1 MQQSLRNNVLSGHI
15 PDHIAIIMDGN
26 GRWARERSL
35 PRIAGHREGIN
46 SVREITRLCGEIEVK
61 HLTLYTFSTENW
73 QRPKTEVSAL
83 MTLLLKTINKEI
95 KELHKNNV
103 KFTVIGDLEM
113 LPGSTRKGLQD
124 GIELT
129 QDNGGLNL
137 CLALNYGSRKE
148 MIDAIQSLAS
158 KVQSGEMGPEE
169 INEAIFSDALYT
181 KGIPDPD
188 LLIRTSGECR
198 LSNFL
203 LWQSAYTEIF
213 MTETYWPEFREE
225 QLMDA
230 IHDYQ
235 LRERRFG
242 KVSEQVQSSS

>member
-46 SVREITRLCGEIEVK
+46 SVREITRLCGEIGIK

-73 QRPKTEVSAL
+73 QRPKAEVSAL
-83 MTLLLKTINKEI
+83 MTLLLKTINKEV

-137 CLALNYGSRKE
+137 CLALNYGSRQE

-158 KVQSGEMGPEE
+158 KVQSGEMEPEE

-213 MTETYWPEFREE
+213 ITDTYWPEFREE

-230 IHDYQ
+230 ITVYQ

>member
-46 SVREITRLCGEIEVK
+46 SVREITRLCGEIGIK

-83 MTLLLKTINKEI
+83 MTLLLKTINKEV

-113 LPGSTRKGLQD
+113 LPRSTRKGLQD

-137 CLALNYGSRKE
+137 CLALNYGSRQE

-158 KVQSGEMGPEE
+158 KVQSGEMEPEE
-169 INEAIFSDALYT
+169 INEAIFSNALYT

-213 MTETYWPEFREE
+213 ITDTYWPEFREE

-230 IHDYQ
+230 ITVYQ

>member
-1 MQQSLRNNVLSGHI
+1 
-15 PDHIAIIMDGN
+15 MDGN

>member
-15 PDHIAIIMDGN
+15 PEHIAIIMDGN

-83 MTLLLKTINKEI
+83 MTLLLNTINKEI

-103 KFTVIGDLEM
+103 KFTVIGDLVM

-129 QDNGGLNL
+129 RDNGGLNL
-137 CLALNYGSRKE
+137 CLALNYGSRQE
-148 MIDAIQSLAS
+148 MIDAIQSLAL
-158 KVQSGEMGPEE
+158 KVQSGEMVPEE

-242 KVSEQVQSSS
+242 KVSEQVQRSS